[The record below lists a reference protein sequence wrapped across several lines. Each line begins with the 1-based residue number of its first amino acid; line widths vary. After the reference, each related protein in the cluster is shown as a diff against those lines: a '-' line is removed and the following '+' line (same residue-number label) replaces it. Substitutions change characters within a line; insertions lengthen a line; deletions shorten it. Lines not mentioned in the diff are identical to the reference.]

1 MLLVMTNSLKR
12 FRKHITRPRGLN
24 VVRGMGTVVE
34 LWPARDVQLGGL
46 ADDRS
51 KILSDWQRVGEDM
64 HDAIED
70 VRRSGTR

>member
-1 MLLVMTNSLKR
+1 
-12 FRKHITRPRGLN
+12 
-24 VVRGMGTVVE
+24 MGTVVE